1 MQTIGLLGGM
11 SWESSAHYY
20 RLINQEVRR
29 RLGGHHSARSV
40 MLSVDFAEVEALQH
54 AGRWDVLSGQMV
66 TAAQQI
72 ERGGADLLL
81 ICTNTMH
88 LMAQAVADAVS
99 IPLLHIADPTGEAIV
114 RQGMPRVGL
123 IGTAFTMEQAFYRDR
138 LHGKHGIDV
147 IVPPAGDRASVHAII
162 YDELV
167 HGVVNPQSRAT
178 YRAIMQRLADNGAQ
192 AVILGCTEIMLLVD
206 QSDSPVPLFDTTTLH
221 AMAAVDA
228 ALAGPHA

>member
-54 AGRWDVLSGQMV
+54 AERWDVLSGQMV

-114 RQGMPRVGL
+114 RQGMARVGL

-138 LHGKHGIDV
+138 FHGKHGIDV

-178 YRAIMQRLADNGAQ
+178 FRAIMQRLADNGAQ